1 MDKDDIYVIYNLKK
15 KMKTKTNMDTGNRLK
30 GVGGKTKK
38 R

>member
-1 MDKDDIYVIYNLKK
+1 MDKDDIYVIYNLK